1 MSLQMLLLL
10 VLDPYLKHASRFK
23 NYLFNCYL
31 HTIIRIFITLGLIV
45 MPILILLNVV
55 YSKNESRGIK
65 GLDLL
70 SILNIRLLYIDKY

>member
-1 MSLQMLLLL
+1 MLLLL

-23 NYLFNCYL
+23 DYLFNYYL
-31 HTIIRIFITLGLIV
+31 HIIIRIFITLGLII
-45 MPILILLNVV
+45 MPILVLLNII
-55 YSKNESRGIK
+55 YDKNKSRGIK